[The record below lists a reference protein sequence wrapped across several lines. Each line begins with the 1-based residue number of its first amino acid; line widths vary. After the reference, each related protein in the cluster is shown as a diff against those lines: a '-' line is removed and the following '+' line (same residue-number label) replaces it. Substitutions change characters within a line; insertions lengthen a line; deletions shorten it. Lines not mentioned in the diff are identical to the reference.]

1 MELEWGVGGESHHTD
16 VARPVV
22 LLGPVVPVSR
32 RGSLQ
37 ELNCDL
43 ALRLEAGERRADGNE
58 SGIKPSADPSVQG
71 GRE

>member
-1 MELEWGVGGESHHTD
+1 MGGRGGESHHTD
-16 VARPVV
+16 VGRPVV

-37 ELNCDL
+37 DL
-43 ALRLEAGERRADGNE
+43 ALRLEAGERRADGDE